1 MKRNLTMQRIN
12 PQALQKKIFLVI
24 VICVV
29 ILGRFLSA
37 AEVQVL
43 HEKEYTILF
52 EPSLDAAVREV
63 ADVYPEIKKDL
74 ERVFG
79 WKLDLRP
86 SVLLIRHREHFPGL
100 AKNPLTVAYAVP
112 EKDLIVIDYAKMNIH
127 PFNIEITLK
136 HELCH
141 LLIHHH
147 IKGHILPRWL
157 DEGICQWASDGIGD
171 IIMDQKRSL
180 LNKAAFRGR
189 FIRLS
194 SLKQGFPDEKETL
207 LLAYEESKSF
217 VAYLIG
223 RFGKEGILAVL
234 ASMKKGENVG
244 AAVLKTFSVPLGTL
258 EKQWHDSLRQQ
269 VTWFT
274 YFSYHLYEIL
284 FALMA
289 LVAIYAFIRIVVRK
303 RSYMEEA
310 EGGDDFPLIH

>member
-1 MKRNLTMQRIN
+1 MQCIR
-12 PQALQKKIFLVI
+12 PQALQKKCFLAI
-24 VICVV
+24 VISVV
-29 ILGRFLSA
+29 ILERILFA
-37 AEVQVL
+37 ADVQVL
-43 HEKEYTILF
+43 REKEYTILF
-52 EPSLDAAVREV
+52 EPFLDAAVREV
-63 ADVYPEIKKDL
+63 ADVYPVIKSDL

-86 SVLLIRHREHFPGL
+86 SVLLIRHRERFHGL

-112 EKDLIVIDYAKMNIH
+112 EKDLIVIDYSKMNIH
-127 PFNIEITLK
+127 PFNLEITLK

-194 SLKQGFPDEKETL
+194 SLKEGFPDEKETL

-217 VAYLIG
+217 IAYLIG
-223 RFGKEGILAVL
+223 RFGREGILQVL
-234 ASMKKGENVG
+234 AFMKKGENVDT
-244 AAVLKTFSVPLGTL
+244 ALLSTFSIPLGKL
-258 EKQWHDSLRQQ
+258 EKQWHHSLRQQ

-289 LVAIYAFIRIVVRK
+289 LTAIYAFIRIVLRK

-310 EGGDDFPLIH
+310 EGDDNFPMIH

>member
-1 MKRNLTMQRIN
+1 MQCIR
-12 PQALQKKIFLVI
+12 PQALQKKCFLAI
-24 VICVV
+24 VISVV
-29 ILGRFLSA
+29 ILERILFA
-37 AEVQVL
+37 ADIRVL
-43 HEKEYTILF
+43 REKEYTILF

-63 ADVYPEIKKDL
+63 ADVYPAIKRDL

-86 SVLLIRHREHFPGL
+86 SVLLIRHRERFHGL

-112 EKDLIVIDYAKMNIH
+112 EKDLIVIDYSKMNIH

-147 IKGHILPRWL
+147 IKAHILPRWL
-157 DEGICQWASDGIGD
+157 DEGICQWASDGIGE

-194 SLKQGFPDEKETL
+194 SLREVFPNEKETL

-217 VAYLIG
+217 IAYLIG
-223 RFGKEGILAVL
+223 RFGREGILQVL
-234 ASMKKGENVG
+234 AFMKKGEDVDT
-244 AAVLKTFSVPLGTL
+244 AVLRTFSIPLGKL
-258 EKQWHDSLRQQ
+258 EKQWHHSLRQQ

-274 YFSYHLYEIL
+274 YLSYHLYEIL

-289 LVAIYAFIRIVVRK
+289 LITIYAFIRIALRK

-310 EGGDDFPLIH
+310 EGGDNFPMIH